1 MVLLLLGKLV
11 PIYIYGKGHEK
22 ALASVADSLNF
33 HATIKVLPHHDKGII
48 SLIGVVAP
56 YLLLREYKIIN
67 NMDKK
72 QIFDFIVDNT
82 AQVCRVSA
90 DDIRSGCRRA
100 DVVDARCIAFCYAT
114 EKGGFTPRDI
124 ATILGKDDPKA
135 IRLLCQSYQLR
146 FDRSHCFRQLSYSLY
161 ALLKPQK

>member
-1 MVLLLLGKLV
+1 
-11 PIYIYGKGHEK
+11 
-22 ALASVADSLNF
+22 
-33 HATIKVLPHHDKGII
+33 
-48 SLIGVVAP
+48 
-56 YLLLREYKIIN
+56 
-67 NMDKK
+67 MDKK
-72 QIFDFIVDNT
+72 QIFDFIVNNT
-82 AQVCRVSA
+82 AQVCGVSA
-90 DDIRSGCRRA
+90 DAIKSGCRKA

-146 FDRSHCFRQLSYSLY
+146 SDRSHCFRELSSSLY